1 MQHPERA
8 ADTNLSIEDG
18 KFFVIVLQKTL
29 KLTKHIYFYFEIRD
43 VSIISVIKSALIHF
57 FLLIHIFLITL

>member
-43 VSIISVIKSALIHF
+43 VSIISVIKSAS
-57 FLLIHIFLITL
+57 IHIFLITL